1 MNGLDITSYFRL
13 SLPWGGRR
21 QFTTEGLA
29 IGIISIHALRGE
41 GDKKV
46 IYEKRLQFTFQSTPS
61 VGRATI
67 ALRLAGSDKV
77 YFNPRPPWGG
87 RLACLASLAYNPD
100 ISIHALRGEG
110 DNTRE
115 RPTRRTF
122 LFQSTPSVR
131 RATYGVL
138 YRMLSV
144 SNFNPRPPWGGRRFR
159 FLFWWCFCCY
169 FNPRPPWGGRLAM
182 RFFT

>member
-87 RLACLASLAYNPD
+87 RQHPGKTYAQD
-100 ISIHALRGEG
+100 FFISIHALREEG
-110 DNTRE
+110 DIRSLIQNA
-115 RPTRRTF
+115 F
-122 LFQSTPSVR
+122 GIKFQSTPSVG
-131 RATYGVL
+131 RATI
-138 YRMLSV
+138 
-144 SNFNPRPPWGGRRFR
+144 
-159 FLFWWCFCCY
+159 
-169 FNPRPPWGGRLAM
+169 
-182 RFFT
+182 